1 MRPLSRLSP
10 ARRRLRV
17 VRRHLLLRRR
27 LLAAL
32 LTGVAALAAV
42 RAATPP
48 PPPTVA
54 VTVAARDLPAGAV
67 LTTADLSTE
76 RLPAGGV
83 PDDLAATA
91 VGRVLAA
98 PVTRGEPLTAV
109 RLVGPGLARAQA
121 GQAVLPVRLSD
132 AGVAALLRPGDEVDL
147 MATDPASG
155 ATRVLADGVTVLAVP
170 EEVEPPSGRATPGA
184 LVVVGL
190 PPADALD
197 VTSAWVSQFLTVAW
211 AR

>member
-67 LTTADLSTE
+67 LTSADLSTE
-76 RLPAGGV
+76 PFPAGGV
-83 PDDLAATA
+83 PDDLAVTA

-98 PVTRGEPLTAV
+98 PVTRGEPLTTV

-155 ATRVLADGVTVLAVP
+155 ATRVLADAVTVLAVP
-170 EEVEPPSGRATPGA
+170 EEDAASAGSTTPGA

-190 PPADALD
+190 SPEDALG

>member
-27 LLAAL
+27 LLASL
-32 LTGVAALAAV
+32 LTGVAVLAAV
-42 RAATPP
+42 RAAAPP

-54 VTVAARDLPAGAV
+54 VPVAARDLPGGTV
-67 LTTADLSTE
+67 LADGDVRTE
-76 RLPAGGV
+76 RFPAATA
-83 PDDLAATA
+83 PDDLATAA

-98 PVTRGEPLTAV
+98 PVARGEPLTAV
-109 RLVGPGLARAQA
+109 RLVGPALAGARAD
-121 GQAVLPVRLSD
+121 QAVLPVRVSD

-147 MATDPASG
+147 LATDPASG
-155 ATRVLADGVTVLAVP
+155 ETRVLADDVTVLAVP
-170 EEVEPPSGRATPGA
+170 AEAEASSGRSVPGA
-184 LVVVGL
+184 LVVVGVSPEDSL
-190 PPADALD
+190 A